1 MSRKEYVKVAA
12 IFAKY
17 KHHSVVDSLV
27 LEFVHLFEADNAS
40 FDRDRF
46 IRACKAEPHGV

>member
-27 LEFVHLFEADNAS
+27 LEFVHLFEADNAR
-40 FDRDRF
+40 FDRDKF
-46 IRACKAEPHGV
+46 IRACYG